1 LADLPVAHITTD
13 VDWTGQA
20 ERHYQVEAI
29 TDFTV
34 S

>member
-1 LADLPVAHITTD
+1 LADLLAAHITTD
-13 VDWTGQA
+13 LDFTGQA
-20 ERHYQVEAI
+20 ERHYQVDAI